1 MALLVRTSV
10 PEVSHTCKR
19 WYSVVDPG
27 AQEKGVGLKMVGPA
41 PPPPVRLVKSVSLKK
56 SIIFT

>member
-1 MALLVRTSV
+1 M
-10 PEVSHTCKR
+10 
-19 WYSVVDPG
+19 VDPG

-41 PPPPVRLVKSVSLKK
+41 PPPPVRLVKSESLKK

>member
-1 MALLVRTSV
+1 M
-10 PEVSHTCKR
+10 
-19 WYSVVDPG
+19 VDPG

-41 PPPPVRLVKSVSLKK
+41 PPVRLVKSVSLKK